1 MNEIRDELL
10 KALMTDMRA
19 VAEAEIVP
27 RFQAITSDSMRAK
40 TAPDDLVTDA
50 DIGAERALSERLAER
65 MQGIVV
71 VGEEAVSE
79 DRSVLDRVGAAELV
93 AIIDPVDGTWNFAH
107 GVPTFGSILAIVSRG
122 KTIAGII
129 HYPVM
134 GDFLVARPGQGA
146 WHVSADGAM
155 SRLTVAAP
163 GPVSEMHGF
172 VPLHMFG
179 PELQAA
185 MAPRVLRFSRTT
197 TWRCSAWEYRM
208 LVTGAMS
215 FCLNAS
221 VMPWDHAA
229 GVLIH
234 AEAGGYAALTSG
246 EPYQPGLTEG
256 SLLAAPDAQTWQDI
270 RQALFDTWA

>member
-1 MNEIRDELL
+1 MKDISDALL
-10 KALMTDMRA
+10 KILMADMRK
-19 VAEAEIVP
+19 VASEEILP

-40 TAPDDLVTDA
+40 TAPDDVVTDA
-50 DIGAERALSERLAER
+50 DIAAEHALSYLLTQRLP
-65 MQGIVV
+65 GIVV

-79 DRSVLDRVGAAELV
+79 DKSILDRIGATDLV

-107 GVPTFGSILAIVSRG
+107 GVPTFGAILAIVAQG

-134 GDFLVARPGQGA
+134 GDFIVARPEQGA
-146 WHVSADGAM
+146 WHVSADGSM
-155 SRLTVAAP
+155 SRLSVAARVP
-163 GPVSEMHGF
+163 LSEMHGF
-172 VPLHMFG
+172 VPLHMFSQS
-179 PELQAA
+179 LQAE
-185 MAPRVLRFSRTT
+185 MAPRLPRISRTT

-208 LVTGAMS
+208 LATGAMS

-234 AEAGGYAALTSG
+234 EEAGGHAALVNG
-246 EPYQPGLTEG
+246 EVYRPTTAEGFLLT
-256 SLLAAPDAQTWQDI
+256 APDRTTWMEI
-270 RQALFDTWA
+270 SKALFQD